1 MSELEGWIKLHREL
15 LEKPIW
21 EGSTPE
27 QKVILIT
34 LLTMANHKEKEWEFK
49 GEKYKALP
57 GQFVTSLDSIV
68 KKAGS
73 GISIKNV
80 RTALQRFEKFG
91 FLANQSTNKNRLIT
105 IVNWE
110 VYQGSNDV
118 GGKQDGKQLASE
130 GQATG
135 KQPATNKNER
145 TKELNLSTTTTTDDV
160 TKLINIF
167 NQNICPLS
175 PFQMESLED
184 WYKDFKN
191 NFEILMEAIKICADR
206 NKKSFGF
213 FEYLLRDWANNNITS
228 FEQVQSYERNK
239 FGKPNKLQV
248 VPSPEKKKD
257 KPEYN
262 YGF

>member
-57 GQFVTSLDSIV
+57 GQFVTSIDSII
-68 KKAGS
+68 KKSGK
-73 GISIKNV
+73 GISIQNV
-80 RTALQRFEKFG
+80 RTALKRFEKLE
-91 FLANQSTNKNRLIT
+91 FLTDESTKQNRLVT
-105 IVNWE
+105 IVNWGL
-110 VYQGSNDV
+110 YQQKNNDLTDDLTV
-118 GGKQDGKQLASE
+118 TQQTTNSHL
-130 GQATG
+130 T
-135 KQPATNKNER
+135 TNKNER

-206 NKKSFGF
+206 NKKSYGF

-248 VPSPEKKKD
+248 VPSPEKKKE

>member
-1 MSELEGWIKLHREL
+1 
-15 LEKPIW
+15 
-21 EGSTPE
+21 
-27 QKVILIT
+27 
-34 LLTMANHKEKEWEFK
+34 
-49 GEKYKALP
+49 
-57 GQFVTSLDSIV
+57 
-68 KKAGS
+68 
-73 GISIKNV
+73 
-80 RTALQRFEKFG
+80 
-91 FLANQSTNKNRLIT
+91 
-105 IVNWE
+105 
-110 VYQGSNDV
+110 
-118 GGKQDGKQLASE
+118 
-130 GQATG
+130 
-135 KQPATNKNER
+135 
-145 TKELNLSTTTTTDDV
+145 
-160 TKLINIF
+160 
-167 NQNICPLS
+167 
-175 PFQMESLED
+175 MESLED